1 TAADAGC
8 AGEPRTSLRSAGT
21 CTTPS
26 DASPASLAGPVPV
39 HHLAHHRPLAV
50 TKGKKNH
57 SRKKSLIRPPEEQP
71 PNKVSV
77 SYPPENDGFLL
88 AADSDCSERPP
99 CQRRTASWLACPAVA
114 GEARPPSP
122 RASAMAGQP
131 SLAQLAKAGGPTGIR
146 TQNQRIMSPLL

>member
-21 CTTPS
+21 CTPPS
-26 DASPASLAGPVPV
+26 DAAPASLAGPVPV

-57 SRKKSLIRPPEEQP
+57 SRKKNLIRPPEEQP
-71 PNKVSV
+71 PNKMSV

-88 AADSDCSERPP
+88 AAHTGGKRYLNDVSNGFSCMTPRSCLKYTLRVTFVWAEI
-99 CQRRTASWLACPAVA
+99 TFKATV
-114 GEARPPSP
+114 SP
-122 RASAMAGQP
+122 RSRRMKIA
-131 SLAQLAKAGGPTGIR
+131 
-146 TQNQRIMSPLL
+146 

>member
-57 SRKKSLIRPPEEQP
+57 SRKKSLIRPPEEQL
-71 PNKVSV
+71 PNKMSV

-88 AADSDCSERPP
+88 AADTV
-99 CQRRTASWLACPAVA
+99 RRHPV
-114 GEARPPSP
+114 EP
-122 RASAMAGQP
+122 R
-131 SLAQLAKAGGPTGIR
+131 LV
-146 TQNQRIMSPLL
+146 